1 VNRLFL
7 VLLAIPALARGAPPD
22 WQENLSPAKPG
33 PFPNPP
39 ALKVNYRM
47 GWLKFNSGF
56 AEGMISRPRPD
67 MLELDVSGGS
77 TGLARK
83 IWKLDA
89 TGVSLVRAATLH
101 PIRVKQT
108 EDYGWDK
115 IVTDVTFTGKSAGS
129 LRNNH
134 EQFKPE
140 ALEKPQFSFPNIYD
154 LFSALLYV
162 RSQQLQPGDDLNLVV
177 FPAKSPYLVTI
188 RVAGS
193 EHIQVAAGKYN
204 AIKLDIRL
212 QKITP
217 QRGLEP
223 HPECKH
229 LVAWISDDE
238 DRILLRAESE
248 TFVGSVWMELQSVK
262 ITGR

>member
-7 VLLAIPALARGAPPD
+7 VLLGIPVLAWGAPPD
-22 WQENLSPAKPG
+22 WQDNLSSPKPG

-39 ALKVNYRM
+39 ALKASYRM

-56 AEGMISRPRPD
+56 AEGVISKPRPD
-67 MLELDVSGGS
+67 LLQLEVSGGS
-77 TGLARK
+77 MGLARK

-89 TGVSLVRAATLH
+89 TGVSLARASTLR
-101 PIRVKQT
+101 PVVVKQS

-115 IVTDVTFTGKSAGS
+115 VVTDVTFTGKSASS

-140 ALEKPQFSFPNIYD
+140 ALEKPQFAFPNVYD
-154 LFSALLYV
+154 LFSAMLYI
-162 RSQQLQPGDDLNLVV
+162 RSQRLEAGDDFNLVV
-177 FPAKSPYLVTI
+177 FPAKSAYLATV
-188 RVAGS
+188 RVIGR
-193 EHIQVAAGKYN
+193 ENIQVVAGKYS

-217 QRGLEP
+217 ELGLEP
-223 HPECKH
+223 PPKCKH
-229 LVAWISDDE
+229 AIAWISDDE
-238 DRILLRAESE
+238 NRILLRAESE
-248 TFVGSVWMELQSVK
+248 TIVGSVWMELQNMK